1 MEKGKLQK
9 TLGIQGGGEYSAS
22 KKMQP
27 DITANCIIDQ
37 LVYCVDVMLC
47 LVYRYQINMHAFQY
61 QQRLRICLKLH
72 ENSQSQLLK
81 KHY

>member
-1 MEKGKLQK
+1 
-9 TLGIQGGGEYSAS
+9 
-22 KKMQP
+22 MQP
-27 DITANCIIDQ
+27 DIIANCIIGQ

-61 QQRLRICLKLH
+61 QKSLKISLKHH